1 MKIQFRREDW
11 KQGSVEEAT
20 TVTKMGVMAV
30 RIRESAEEVKRSG
43 QMPDMVYEANRICRW
58 IRYGVG
64 AHNDLSHGKIDCHLL
79 RKRRLQE
86 ATLVGHNVNIL
97 I

>member
-1 MKIQFRREDW
+1 M
-11 KQGSVEEAT
+11 
-20 TVTKMGVMAV
+20 TKMGVMAV

>member
-1 MKIQFRREDW
+1 
-11 KQGSVEEAT
+11 
-20 TVTKMGVMAV
+20 MAV
-30 RIRESAEEVKRSG
+30 LTRESAEEVRSG
-43 QMPDMVYEANRICRW
+43 QMPDMGYEANNICRW

-64 AHNDLSHGKIDCHLL
+64 AHNDLSHGKIGCHLL

>member
-1 MKIQFRREDW
+1 MKIQFRREEW

-30 RIRESAEEVKRSG
+30 LTRESAEEVRSG
-43 QMPDMVYEANRICRW
+43 QTPDMVSEANKICRW

-79 RKRRLQE
+79 RK
-86 ATLVGHNVNIL
+86 
-97 I
+97 

>member
-1 MKIQFRREDW
+1 
-11 KQGSVEEAT
+11 
-20 TVTKMGVMAV
+20 MAV
-30 RIRESAEEVKRSG
+30 LTRESAEEVRSG
-43 QMPDMVYEANRICRW
+43 QMPDMVYEANKICRW
-58 IRYGVG
+58 IRYGVE
-64 AHNDLSHGKIDCHLL
+64 AHNDLSHGEIDCHLL

>member
-1 MKIQFRREDW
+1 
-11 KQGSVEEAT
+11 
-20 TVTKMGVMAV
+20 MAV
-30 RIRESAEEVKRSG
+30 LTRESAEEVRSG
-43 QMPDMVYEANRICRW
+43 QMPDMVYEANNIRRW

-64 AHNDLSHGKIDCHLL
+64 AHNDLSHGKIGCHLL

>member
-1 MKIQFRREDW
+1 MEA
-11 KQGSVEEAT
+11 VEE
-20 TVTKMGVMAV
+20 V
-30 RIRESAEEVKRSG
+30 RSG
-43 QMPDMVYEANRICRW
+43 QMPDMVYEANKICRW

-86 ATLVGHNVNIL
+86 ATLVGHSVNIL